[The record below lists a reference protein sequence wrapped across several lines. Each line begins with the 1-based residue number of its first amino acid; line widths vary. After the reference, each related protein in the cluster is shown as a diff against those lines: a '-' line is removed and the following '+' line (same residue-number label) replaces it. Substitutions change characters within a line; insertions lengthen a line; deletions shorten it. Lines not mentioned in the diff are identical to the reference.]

1 MKINIR
7 VGHHCAQP
15 IMKELGIKGTIRVS
29 LSFYND
35 KEDINKFISALKRAI
50 FMLRS

>member
-1 MKINIR
+1 MGISLR

-35 KEDINKFISALKRAI
+35 YNDVNNLIKALKKALS
-50 FMLRS
+50 MLE